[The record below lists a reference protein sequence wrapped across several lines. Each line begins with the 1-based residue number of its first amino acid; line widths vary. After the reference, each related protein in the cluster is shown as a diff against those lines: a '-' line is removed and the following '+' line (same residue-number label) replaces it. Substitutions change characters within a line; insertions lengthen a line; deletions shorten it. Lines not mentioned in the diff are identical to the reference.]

1 MRPGPFCPGIRF
13 LIYFLGRTRPQSF
26 GFVVLLVGLSGADY
40 KKYRAIL
47 QAKRKIT
54 DNLKSMMEE
63 TVDREVGEWGEA
75 EVKQFRQIQ
84 KRLTDEEMEKVVQGY
99 MSGRTVHQ
107 LTEEFGCHRQ
117 TISSILKQ
125 HGVKTDNRIA
135 QKKLNADEIIAMY
148 ADMYSSTEI
157 GEKFGVHPQAV
168 LRCLRNHGVKIRSRG
183 NRAHSERE

>member
-1 MRPGPFCPGIRF
+1 MLFRTFC
-13 LIYFLGRTRPQSF
+13 
-26 GFVVLLVGLSGADY
+26 LVGLSGADY

>member
-1 MRPGPFCPGIRF
+1 
-13 LIYFLGRTRPQSF
+13 
-26 GFVVLLVGLSGADY
+26 
-40 KKYRAIL
+40 
-47 QAKRKIT
+47 
-54 DNLKSMMEE
+54 
-63 TVDREVGEWGEA
+63 
-75 EVKQFRQIQ
+75 
-84 KRLTDEEMEKVVQGY
+84 MEKVVQGY